1 MRRSAFQFALAAFV
15 TVVELAVSLCAL
27 RILYDAWSANR
38 AVLVSAL
45 AGAFV
50 PAQSL
55 TNLRIAAF
63 QSTRSE
69 HPLASSAFT
78 QFSAAQLEGDSDV

>member
-1 MRRSAFQFALAAFV
+1 MRRSTFQFALAAFV

-27 RILYDAWSANR
+27 QILCDAWSANPP
-38 AVLVSAL
+38 ALVSAS

-50 PAQSL
+50 SAQSL
-55 TNLRIAAF
+55 ANLWIAAF

-78 QFSAAQLEGDSDV
+78 QFSTAQLEGDSDV